1 MSEVIMVLEEPWYNT
16 LTEQMFEQVIEEI
29 QPEPF
34 IVSSEL
40 DNEINKAV
48 FGFYFTIHMKA
59 LDQLKLQTDIKMI
72 RVTDNKEVK
81 ETVLAGLKH
90 NKDKYG
96 KRYCPCSLIR
106 DEDTVCMCKEFR
118 EMEEGTCHCQLYVK
132 TKE

>member
-40 DNEINKAV
+40 DNEI
-48 FGFYFTIHMKA
+48 
-59 LDQLKLQTDIKMI
+59 
-72 RVTDNKEVK
+72 K

-96 KRYCPCSLIR
+96 KRYCPCSLVR
-106 DEDTVCMCKEFR
+106 NDDTVCMCKEFR

-132 TKE
+132 IKE

>member
-48 FGFYFTIHMKA
+48 
-59 LDQLKLQTDIKMI
+59 LDLLHNPHEGVGLVEITNRYKM
-72 RVTDNKEVK
+72 
-81 ETVLAGLKH
+81 
-90 NKDKYG
+90 
-96 KRYCPCSLIR
+96 IR

>member
-48 FGFYFTIHMKA
+48 
-59 LDQLKLQTDIKMI
+59 LDLLHNPHEGVGLVEITNRYKNDKSLEKWKKELAIVNSMLKLKNDY
-72 RVTDNKEVK
+72 DN
-81 ETVLAGLKH
+81 T
-90 NKDKYG
+90 
-96 KRYCPCSLIR
+96 
-106 DEDTVCMCKEFR
+106 
-118 EMEEGTCHCQLYVK
+118 
-132 TKE
+132 

>member
-1 MSEVIMVLEEPWYNT
+1 MVLEEPWYNT

-48 FGFYFTIHMKA
+48 
-59 LDQLKLQTDIKMI
+59 LDLLHNPHEGIGLVEITNRYKMI

>member
-1 MSEVIMVLEEPWYNT
+1 MVLEEPWYNT

-48 FGFYFTIHMKA
+48 
-59 LDQLKLQTDIKMI
+59 LDLLHNPHEGVGLVEITNRYKMI

>member
-48 FGFYFTIHMKA
+48 
-59 LDQLKLQTDIKMI
+59 LDLLHNPHEGVGLVEITNRYVCVKSLGKWKKELVIVNSMLKLKNNY
-72 RVTDNKEVK
+72 DN
-81 ETVLAGLKH
+81 T
-90 NKDKYG
+90 
-96 KRYCPCSLIR
+96 
-106 DEDTVCMCKEFR
+106 
-118 EMEEGTCHCQLYVK
+118 
-132 TKE
+132 

>member
-1 MSEVIMVLEEPWYNT
+1 MSEVVLEEPWYNT

-48 FGFYFTIHMKA
+48 
-59 LDQLKLQTDIKMI
+59 LDLLHNPHEG
-72 RVTDNKEVK
+72 V
-81 ETVLAGLKH
+81 GLVEITNQYKNDKSNRSKGNSLSRH

>member
-48 FGFYFTIHMKA
+48 LSLIMKLIRQFWIYFTIHMKA
-59 LDQLKLQTDIKMI
+59 L
-72 RVTDNKEVK
+72 
-81 ETVLAGLKH
+81 G
-90 NKDKYG
+90 
-96 KRYCPCSLIR
+96 
-106 DEDTVCMCKEFR
+106 
-118 EMEEGTCHCQLYVK
+118 
-132 TKE
+132 

>member
-48 FGFYFTIHMKA
+48 
-59 LDQLKLQTDIKMI
+59 LDLL
-72 RVTDNKEVK
+72 
-81 ETVLAGLKH
+81 H
-90 NKDKYG
+90 N
-96 KRYCPCSLIR
+96 PH
-106 DEDTVCMCKEFR
+106 EDTVCMCKEFR